1 MKIVALETSRRDIQG
16 ARSKKENHVPGKL
29 LPGLKMKNIPVRCD
43 LWMKFIFSHLYLLEF
58 VVICGRN
65 FEERVFFFLICVSLI
80 LA

>member
-1 MKIVALETSRRDIQG
+1 MKIVALETS
-16 ARSKKENHVPGKL
+16 KKEKHEL